1 VKAMTDAGKVERI
14 MARVFGVVSR
24 EEHGSASWIGPS
36 GRFFAAHQDHIP
48 SAARVASELKV
59 RADPVSWL
67 QGLGFIRMLTT
78 VEHHDEEEGVSSSA
92 GLYIDSPD
100 QVTPQAARSV
110 RYAFSRLP
118 RGSTFKFD
126 VYKAGTDKIKA
137 SGTSSSDFLR
147 SVTLKESLMKD
158 IESLL
163 GGLLVEDK
171 YLERL
176 DYEMTP
182 LKAEAILDAHVH
194 HHKINFGDE
203 FGMHTPRAGEV
214 LAAVEYVRKKAR
226 RTGQPMNAEQ
236 ARHWIDANH
245 GKFFEKEP
253 DDETPVKKESAGR

>member
-1 VKAMTDAGKVERI
+1 MR
-14 MARVFGVVSR
+14 
-24 EEHGSASWIGPS
+24 
-36 GRFFAAHQDHIP
+36 
-48 SAARVASELKV
+48 
-59 RADPVSWL
+59 
-67 QGLGFIRMLTT
+67 
-78 VEHHDEEEGVSSSA
+78 
-92 GLYIDSPD
+92 
-100 QVTPQAARSV
+100 
-110 RYAFSRLP
+110 
-118 RGSTFKFD
+118 
-126 VYKAGTDKIKA
+126 
-137 SGTSSSDFLR
+137 
-147 SVTLKESLMKD
+147 D

-182 LKAEAILDAHVH
+182 LKSEAILDAHVH

-253 DDETPVKKESAGR
+253 DDETPVKKESVTEAVRPEELKAFTDQTTLLPHAIIDTVLERAAPSEMGQGDRKWFLGNSEERLVKLFNADSRWKSRLKGVRGRDFAYTLINHWLQSYLVNPRRYKQRHG